1 MDLQGHAVALI
12 GVICP
17 LLTQLVKRHF
27 IQFSGKSAQIVSV
40 AIAGL
45 AVAGASFAL
54 HQPLGLNELFQNGAM
69 AFALSQLVYAQVE
82 GTAVQGILTPG
93 R

>member
-17 LLTQLVKRHF
+17 LLTQLVKRHL
-27 IQFSGKSAQIVSV
+27 IQFSGKSAQIVSLG
-40 AIAGL
+40 IAGV

-69 AFALSQLVYAQVE
+69 AFALSQLVYAQVSN
-82 GTAVQGILTPG
+82 TPLAAIVTPG